1 MRRFMSDRELRN
13 ACRIGEIPGLRP
25 HSGQGLHA
33 VPALV
38 TDCWEGPDWPLAVGS
53 AEKVILLAVDGIG
66 WPLAGEIWQPS
77 LLVPLT
83 STFPSTSV
91 AAWLTSVTGRTVAEH
106 GVPGVVHRWGADLLF
121 NCLSDRAAGRG
132 RDWAADD
139 AASEVTVRSGPTLFD
154 TLSAT
159 GRTSVALPGDL
170 VNFPGRW
177 ADSVLRGARLR
188 PSAADWT
195 ALRDRPAAAA
205 ATVVAEVDEA
215 MADPGT
221 HLLWAFVHIDPHIH
235 RHGYDASVVAAL
247 RALQAAAARWA
258 DMGCTVIAH
267 GDHGLTRSRP
277 GPESPAWREVNGPRW
292 CRLPPGGAGRVRWW
306 YPRPGREQEVLA
318 RVRAAVGD
326 SGFAGPATALEEFG
340 LLARGGAR
348 YAGIGEVVAFALD
361 ESFPA
366 FDPTCPYEHGS
377 VTAEEMLTPL
387 AVWGPAR

>member
-1 MRRFMSDRELRN
+1 MSDRELRD
-13 ACRIGEIPGLRP
+13 ACRIGGISGLRP
-25 HSGQGLHA
+25 HSGQGLQA

-38 TDCWEGPDWPLAVGS
+38 TDCWEEPDWPLAVGS
-53 AEKVILLAVDGIG
+53 AAKVILLAVDGIG
-66 WPLAGEIWQPS
+66 WPHVEGIWHPS

-106 GVPGVVHRWGADLLF
+106 RVPGVVYRQGADLLF

-132 RDWAADD
+132 SDWAAED
-139 AASEVTVRSGPTLFD
+139 AADEATVGGGTTLFE

-170 VNFPGRW
+170 VNTPGRW
-177 ADSVLRGARLR
+177 ADSILRGAVLR
-188 PSAADWT
+188 PSTADWT
-195 ALRDRPAAAA
+195 VLRHRPAAAA

-215 MADPGT
+215 IADPAT
-221 HLLWAFVHIDPHIH
+221 HLVWAFVHIDPHIH
-235 RHGYDASVVAAL
+235 LHGYDAAVAA
-247 RALQAAAARWA
+247 ALGELEAAAARWA
-258 DMGCTVIAH
+258 DTGCTVVAH

-277 GPESPAWREVNGPRW
+277 GPESPAWRELNGRRW

-306 YPRPGREQEVLA
+306 YPRPEHGGELLA
-318 RVRAAVGD
+318 RVRAAVGG

-348 YAGIGEVVAFALD
+348 QAGIGEVVAFALD